1 MSCSDCTSGCESYKE
16 NNLNKSLGS
25 YSNYINRKKAIE
37 NLKTITD
44 CKYAK
49 NYNFNIQNNRIIY
62 SNNYESLNQLKFYIG
77 NLNCRKSTNELPYTF
92 TTNPI

>member
-1 MSCSDCTSGCESYKE
+1 MSCRGCQSGCENEKE
-16 NNLNKSLGS
+16 INLNKSLGS

-37 NLKTITD
+37 NLKTITV
-44 CKYAK
+44 CNYAK
-49 NYNFNIQNNRIIY
+49 NYNFSINNNKIKY

-77 NLNCRKSTNELPYTF
+77 NLNCRKSTNNLPYHF